1 MSASKEAYALSN
13 MVEYDEHDPFVGKA
27 ILQKHG
33 RQFLLVNPPAY
44 PLTTAE
50 LDAVAELP

>member
-1 MSASKEAYALSN
+1 MYKRQKEAYARAN

-33 RQFLLVNPPAY
+33 HQFLLVKPPAY

-50 LDAVAELP
+50 LDAVA